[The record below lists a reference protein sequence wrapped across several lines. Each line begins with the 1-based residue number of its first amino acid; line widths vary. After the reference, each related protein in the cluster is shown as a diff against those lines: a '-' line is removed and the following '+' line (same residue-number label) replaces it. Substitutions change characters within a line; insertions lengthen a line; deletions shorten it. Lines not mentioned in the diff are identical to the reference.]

1 MKQYNFDEEKYQIF
15 LNDKNHEELT
25 LIKLELKEDLKKINK
40 GINRNKFFMKHK
52 LLNSIFNK
60 KKMVI
65 VDPFVLEKKNKKE
78 ICLEM
83 VEKKLNQEK

>member
-1 MKQYNFDEEKYQIF
+1 MKKNIKYF